1 MNYNVQTVDTITALK
16 WKEFFN
22 GLQIFE
28 VFFDNYIE
36 YTGLVTKNDTWDENR
51 L

>member
-22 GLQIFE
+22 GLKNFV
-28 VFFDNYIE
+28 VFFDNYLE
-36 YTGLVTKNDTWDENR
+36 CTGLVTKNYTWDEYR